1 MTAATVLRG
10 DEMLKT
16 LRLALVVIVIW
27 SLVLQ
32 LIVGVV
38 IPPVLAVGVVFAG
51 LLLFLRPGR
60 RWVGLVAGLFGL
72 WSILGNLPSLLEEL
86 THPSSALAFIM
97 TLVAATA
104 GLVLIIAGAGFF
116 FGWTASPSV
125 LLWSWAA
132 LILIG
137 AGVALVAASGVEAVP
152 AVDGDVVVVARAN
165 TYTPDRIELAAG
177 GGGIW
182 IDNRDGARHTF
193 TIPELRVNLDVVGL
207 KTQRVE
213 IDAGNGEYAV
223 LCTVVGHEG
232 MTTTLV
238 VG

>member
-1 MTAATVLRG
+1 MTRATELRG

-38 IPPVLAVGVVFAG
+38 IPPVLAVGIVFAG
-51 LLLFLRPGR
+51 LLPFLRPGR

-72 WSILGNLPSLLEEL
+72 LSILGNLPSLFEEL
-86 THPSSALAFIM
+86 AHPSSALAFIM

-104 GLVLIIAGAGFF
+104 GLVLIVAGAGVFL
-116 FGWTASPSV
+116 GWTASPTV

-132 LILIG
+132 VILIG
-137 AGVALVAASGVEAVP
+137 AGVALVAASGVESVP
-152 AVDGDVVVVARAN
+152 AVEGDVVVVAKAN
-165 TYTPDRIELAAG
+165 TYTPDRIDLAAG

-182 IDNRDGARHTF
+182 IANRDGARHSF
-193 TIPELRVNLDVVGL
+193 TIPELRVNLDIVGL
-207 KTQRVE
+207 KTERVE

-223 LCTVVGHEG
+223 FCNVVGHEG